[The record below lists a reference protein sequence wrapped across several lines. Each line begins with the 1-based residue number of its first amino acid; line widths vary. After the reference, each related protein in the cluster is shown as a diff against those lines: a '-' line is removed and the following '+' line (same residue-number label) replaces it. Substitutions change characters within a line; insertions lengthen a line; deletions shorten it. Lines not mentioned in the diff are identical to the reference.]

1 MSVFLYEQRILA
13 LEKRFENVWRQ
24 MGRLQKGSFYATGKN
39 YWKMAK
45 IRLDAFRLQVRMLK
59 DESAFYVKL
68 GQFYDLIK
76 FHNDLFDFILR
87 RDPDLFDE
95 ILAEFNGNQSDLEE

>member
-68 GQFYDLIK
+68 GQVYDVIK
-76 FHNDLFDFILR
+76 FHTEFFDFFLR
-87 RDPDLFDE
+87 RDPDLCKKMLDE
-95 ILAEFNGNQSDLEE
+95 FKEEQDNKEE